1 MAGSALAPAI
11 SEMSLSG
18 SGARGMVS
26 LIFTCAG
33 VINGAA
39 AGGQEERGATSPGS
53 QPASFHR
60 PPGSQAAQ
68 HPNIS
73 PPRRRQRYPVG
84 GVGGGGF

>member
-33 VINGAA
+33 VINGAV

-53 QPASFHR
+53 RPASFHR
-60 PPGSQAAQ
+60 PPAAKP
-68 HPNIS
+68 PNIPTF
-73 PPRRRQRYPVG
+73 PPHEG
-84 GVGGGGF
+84 GSVIL